1 MIVLIN
7 INILIFSQNIILI
20 MRKGVISSANLLDA
34 LPALVSFVDLSLFL
48 LDLFGLP
55 LEGGNEPTEPAVQV
69 RGPRERQLLQLPG
82 IGGLSILLR
91 QLVGVLISI
100 TTFLFLGGLSFVF
113 GLH

>member
-1 MIVLIN
+1 
-7 INILIFSQNIILI
+7 

-69 RGPRERQLLQLPG
+69 RGPRERQLLPG